1 MFLDNV
7 VADPGSPSRYCSQTE
22 NEYENEFGSDA
33 CIIHKYCHY
42 PVTEQYPYEPRLEI
56 VRSDIIAERLVTKLI
71 DYCPPVMSIDEQI
84 NYTEDTLEEISHS
97 VNFKN
102 KKSQEELNDKGKP
115 KVRRSLK
122 LKNHENSLNFTSS
135 NEEMKDRNRNEK
147 TNLIL
152 VDTNSMEQIT
162 EIVNYID
169 SNIPSIK
176 TKLNTLFQPK
186 VKISTKYSLDPNDMN
201 LIYSLTPFM
210 NSDDHE
216 SVDKMI
222 LNKTSKL
229 PTVTPESNDSNLNQN
244 CFLQSNEEKSL
255 KNGWNKKDCVDEKI
269 DNYIWFDSLFDSEKY
284 DLCKDNK
291 TLNNDICFDNAQVE
305 IYSNEGSDMLELS
318 TNAVLELL
326 ESTEEYFRN
335 DISNMANEVI
345 AELNVNDTYIAIY
358 CLVNEIFQNVC
369 DIISNVE
376 LNDPRDSLSS
386 TISKLCLDVKD
397 DGQVTKEYQ
406 TDQTTPVVV
415 VHEVIHHVYDA
426 CDEIKKAKTCANVEL
441 KEKENNDINN
451 EREEIEQQMDDFP
464 IMINSDEL
472 ETSDLQ
478 VASSVAPFENLV
490 LEKNNQLVETVEE
503 VDDTTESDAIFEFR
517 TIVKTKPIN
526 TNEKAYELNFRIER
540 NFGVNDI
547 ENKRS
552 HEQEKVEFEP
562 IVSLDNH
569 ININWNTN
577 SYNSLEIA
585 SKKAE
590 LIELPET
597 SMPVE
602 IPVDGI
608 HCVNSYIYDYDQ
620 GCSSL
625 STIGEEEPW
634 HKFAEG
640 NDTEIEENRLNDTY
654 ICCDS
659 DEIVNDKELSNRS
672 LENNACSPEMIPT
685 NNHNPF

>member
-1 MFLDNV
+1 NTAVVFLGNV

-22 NEYENEFGSDA
+22 NEYENKIGNDA

-71 DYCPPVMSIDEQI
+71 DYCPYPSVMSIDEQM
-84 NYTEDTLEEISHS
+84 NYTEDALKEISNS
-97 VNFKN
+97 VNFRN
-102 KKSQEELNDKGKP
+102 KKSQEELNEKRKP

-122 LKNHENSLNFTSS
+122 LKNNENSLNFTSS
-135 NEEMKDRNRNEK
+135 SEETKKRNEK
-147 TNLIL
+147 TNLIS
-152 VDTNSMEQIT
+152 VDANSMERIT

-169 SNIPSIK
+169 SSIPSIK

-186 VKISTKYSLDPNDMN
+186 VKISKKYSLDPNDMN

-222 LNKTSKL
+222 LNETSKL
-229 PTVTPESNDSNLNQN
+229 TTFVPESNDNLNQN

-255 KNGWNKKDCVDEKI
+255 QNGWNKKDCVDEKI

-284 DLCKDNK
+284 DPCKDNK
-291 TLNNDICFDNAQVE
+291 TMNNDICFDNGQVE
-305 IYSNEGSDMLELS
+305 IHSNEGSDMLELS

-335 DISNMANEVI
+335 DLSNMANEII
-345 AELNVNDTYIAIY
+345 AELNMNDTYIAVY
-358 CLVNEIFQNVC
+358 CLVNEIFQKVC
-369 DIISNVE
+369 DIVSNIE

-386 TISKLCLDVKD
+386 TIFRHYSISKPCLVVKD
-397 DGQVTKEYQ
+397 DDQITKEYQ

-451 EREEIEQQMDDFP
+451 EREEIEQQIDDFP
-464 IMINSDEL
+464 IMINSNEL
-472 ETSDLQ
+472 ETASDLQ
-478 VASSVAPFENLV
+478 VSSTVTSFENLV
-490 LEKNNQLVETVEE
+490 LEKNNQFVETVTE

-517 TIVKTKPIN
+517 TIVKTKPTN
-526 TNEKAYELNFRIER
+526 TDEKAYELNFRIER
-540 NFGVNDI
+540 NFGANNI
-547 ENKRS
+547 ENKKLHDR
-552 HEQEKVEFEP
+552 EKVEFEP
-562 IVSLDNH
+562 TVSLDNL

-585 SKKAE
+585 SKETE
-590 LIELPET
+590 LIKLPET
-597 SMPVE
+597 STSVE
-602 IPVDGI
+602 IPVDGT

-625 STIGEEEPW
+625 STIGEEESW
-634 HKFAEG
+634 HKFLEENDINDNAEV
-640 NDTEIEENRLNDTY
+640 EENRLN
-654 ICCDS
+654 
-659 DEIVNDKELSNRS
+659 N
-672 LENNACSPEMIPT
+672 
-685 NNHNPF
+685 